1 MDATM
6 ITTIV
11 IAMYAIMAAVFVPTF
26 IMAFRIPPTPAPRIP
41 PMPSRRRTDAPRG
54 YGSYDA

>member
-41 PMPSRRRTDAPRG
+41 ARRRTDAPRG
-54 YGSYDA
+54 YGSYDV